1 MSRVRTRRL
10 FWSPSPS
17 ADLAG
22 YAVYAAP
29 AGDSTFVA
37 QVDAGNVVPLFPS
50 VTASEVIL
58 SSGAIP
64 EGTWQFAVCA
74 VDNTGNYSDPYQSAS
89 WVNVPLDLTAP
100 QPPTGGNVN

>member
-17 ADLAG
+17 TDVVG

-29 AGDSTFVA
+29 AGDTTFIPK
-37 QVDAGNVVPLFPS
+37 VDAGTVAPLFAN
-50 VTASEVIL
+50 VATSEAVL
-58 SSGAIP
+58 SGGAIP

-74 VDNTGNYSDPYQSAS
+74 IDDAGNYSDPYQAAT

-100 QPPTGGNVN
+100 QPPPSGDVD